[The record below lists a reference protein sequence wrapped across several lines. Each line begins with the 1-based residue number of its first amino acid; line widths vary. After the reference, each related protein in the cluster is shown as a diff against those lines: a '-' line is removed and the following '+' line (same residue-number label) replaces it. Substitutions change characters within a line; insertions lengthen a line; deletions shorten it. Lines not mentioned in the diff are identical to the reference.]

1 MKNVSDTMNIHHISI
16 GIAGY
21 KTDIILLLHRKY
33 EVSILMTRISMTNEA
48 IFLLFYVNGKRLRQV
63 NLQLI
68 YVLTINIL

>member
-1 MKNVSDTMNIHHISI
+1 MKNVSDTKNIHHSSI

-21 KTDIILLLHRKY
+21 KTDIILLLHRRY
-33 EVSILMTRISMTNEA
+33 EVSILMTRISMTNET

-68 YVLTINIL
+68 YFLTINIL